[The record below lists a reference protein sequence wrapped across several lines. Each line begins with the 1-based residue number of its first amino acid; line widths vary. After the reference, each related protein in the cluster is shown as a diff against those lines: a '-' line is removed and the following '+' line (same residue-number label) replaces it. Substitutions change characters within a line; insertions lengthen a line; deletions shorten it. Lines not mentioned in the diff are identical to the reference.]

1 MLLRWIYLSHFS
13 MSHGLWCWIEK
24 CLFPNQIGLLFCSG
38 AVKIKEAIKP
48 FLHAL
53 TANRKWEWGKNRAK
67 SKTEKCW
74 IFCWKAML
82 DKLWVLLQ
90 RFQTEILVI
99 RMWDFR
105 WAALGT
111 QPNVF
116 QKIWKVR
123 IRMKVEWWCVSWGA
137 CPSAAHARQ
146 VLASCCSPRAAS
158 HCGKSLPA
166 VTVSPKHCTWK
177 RSSQKLRRW
186 QRYGDLQAARRYRSC
201 GIPPSRPLGTPTAVP
216 WSPFGRRY
224 TRSGVR
230 QRARLPSRSA
240 CWLNTFRPLLKVF
253 GPGRLSLLYLQVAS
267 LEQ

>member
-38 AVKIKEAIKP
+38 TVEINKAIKP

-67 SKTEKCW
+67 SKTERCW

-105 WAALGT
+105 WAALGP

-137 CPSAAHARQ
+137 RPSAAYARQ
-146 VLASCCSPRAAS
+146 VLASCCSPCSQSLWEIPTSSNSVRKTLHVQTQQPKAAQMA
-158 HCGKSLPA
+158 KVWRPA
-166 VTVSPKHCTWK
+166 
-177 RSSQKLRRW
+177 SS
-186 QRYGDLQAARRYRSC
+186 
-201 GIPPSRPLGTPTAVP
+201 TPI
-216 WSPFGRRY
+216 
-224 TRSGVR
+224 
-230 QRARLPSRSA
+230 
-240 CWLNTFRPLLKVF
+240 
-253 GPGRLSLLYLQVAS
+253 
-267 LEQ
+267 